1 MEYTIKTEQ
10 FEGPIHLLL
19 NLIEDRKMHVSEISL
34 AAVTEDFLRYMNEH
48 TLPYSDVTSFIVI
61 ASTLVLIKARSLLPS
76 MELTDEEEQSI
87 DDLTERI
94 RQYQVIQKFA
104 QKLAPLYQK
113 NISFERTYVDK
124 TPVFAP
130 DPQLTTTTLQSLMN
144 SIFAA
149 FPVIEKLPEKAI
161 KVVVKIEE
169 VIDNLTK
176 RIQSG
181 IAFHRR
187 DIMDKYRNAKD
198 PAERREAKVFA
209 VVSFLAILELVKKG
223 IANVLQHEN
232 FADIELEKPHPDPLL
247 QGEGAEPLPL

>member
-34 AAVTEDFLRYMNEH
+34 AAVTEDFLRFMDHH
-48 TLPYSDVTSFIVI
+48 TLSYSQISSFVVI
-61 ASTLVLIKARSLLPS
+61 ASTLLLIKARSLLPS
-76 MELTDEEEQSI
+76 MELTDEEEASI
-87 DDLTERI
+87 EDLTERI
-94 RQYQVIQKFA
+94 RQYQIVQKYA
-104 QKLAPLYQK
+104 AYLQSRYQQH
-113 NISFERTYVDK
+113 ISFERVWVDRN
-124 TPVFAP
+124 PVFAP
-130 DPQLTTTTLQSLMN
+130 DEQMKQSNLQTIMGSL
-144 SIFAA
+144 FAA
-149 FPVIEKLPEKAI
+149 FPIIEKLPEKAI

-181 IAFHRR
+181 IAFHSR

-232 FADIELEKPHPDPLL
+232 FADIELEKPHPDSLL
-247 QGEGAEPLPL
+247 QGEGTEPLPL